1 MSKFSSYKQSQ
12 LLFENWR
19 KHINSAP
26 QKSLITEQEANLG
39 VDMGDLEDTD
49 PASPRY
55 VSSDRPSEFNMDLLA
70 KQNRKSSILLG
81 DMVRDF
87 VRRDNTFNGAIFDRF
102 LLGKPN
108 PGDKRKISKYT
119 QGIQQLIRDLDELGV
134 DVDLENLIDIASKME
149 ELEFAITQVLKAT
162 GFITQPL
169 KTNEVS
175 QDLAS
180 VMGNIANLTDK
191 DKKTLSN
198 ALSGGEEQ
206 QLNEDGHTDVASAM
220 RKMKVSIE
228 NAEQLLQ
235 ALSQMPPEGD
245 LPSWWMSKATLAAN
259 YISKMRDYLLLSEK
273 SQLTDAEL
281 KKREEVAKAI
291 ERDDPDMPMDKKMA
305 IATATAKKTK
315 NK

>member
-191 DKKTLSN
+191 DKKL
-198 ALSGGEEQ
+198 
-206 QLNEDGHTDVASAM
+206 
-220 RKMKVSIE
+220 
-228 NAEQLLQ
+228 
-235 ALSQMPPEGD
+235 
-245 LPSWWMSKATLAAN
+245 
-259 YISKMRDYLLLSEK
+259 
-273 SQLTDAEL
+273 
-281 KKREEVAKAI
+281 
-291 ERDDPDMPMDKKMA
+291 
-305 IATATAKKTK
+305 
-315 NK
+315 